1 MGGVRSK
8 LANLIAI
15 FGTIPDTTAPRPLY
29 NPRGVSLA
37 AICFPV
43 AKNPSGL
50 SYHQPMDHPSLEM
63 NSLLA
68 FYVNGIIAF

>member
-1 MGGVRSK
+1 MGKSVRSK

-15 FGTIPDTTAPRPLY
+15 LGTIPDTTAPKPLY

-50 SYHQPMDHPSLEM
+50 SYHQRRT
-63 NSLLA
+63 LLLSGCRD
-68 FYVNGIIAF
+68 V